1 MSGADIRYTGGCL
14 CGALRYVAQGRPQFM
29 GHCYCADCRKASGS
43 GFMPFIGVASTAV
56 HFTGATRTFTSRSA
70 SGTDAV
76 RNFCAV
82 CGSLVFGGVVG
93 KDTSHTIYAGTLDD
107 PTLFMPSIAIFA
119 RGRPAW
125 AIIPPGLTVYE
136 AMPS

>member
-1 MSGADIRYTGGCL
+1 MSGLASQYSGGCL
-14 CGALRYVAQGRPQFM
+14 CDALRYVVDGVPLYM

-43 GFMPFIGVASTAV
+43 GFIPFIGVASTAV
-56 HFTGATRTFTSRSA
+56 HFTGATRIFTSRSA

-107 PTLFMPSIAIFA
+107 PALFQPSIAIFA
-119 RGRPAW
+119 RDRPAW